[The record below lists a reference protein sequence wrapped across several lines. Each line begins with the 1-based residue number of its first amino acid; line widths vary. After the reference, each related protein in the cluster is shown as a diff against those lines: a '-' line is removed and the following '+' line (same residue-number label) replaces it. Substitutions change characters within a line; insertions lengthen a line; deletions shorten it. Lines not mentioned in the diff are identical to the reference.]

1 MKNHPFI
8 LSIKGLEKKLDEFV
22 RTFGN
27 RKLMESG
34 DVVLDNADFI
44 QLFKISPKTAQS
56 WREEGLITYSQIK
69 NKFYYRLQDIRAML
83 DKHRYN

>member
-1 MKNHPFI
+1 MKDHPFI
-8 LSIKGLEKKLDEFV
+8 ISIKALEKKLDEFV

-69 NKFYYRLQDIRAML
+69 NKFYYRLQDIREML
-83 DKHRYN
+83 DNHRYN